1 MFQNSMIVE
10 GLKAILSQAFP
21 TPLVVP
27 QGSEGVNY
35 ESLISAVSLDWDA
48 KPINPYKPL
57 NRKP

>member
-1 MFQNSMIVE
+1 MFQNSMIAE

-35 ESLISAVSLDWDA
+35 ESLISAVGLETGML
-48 KPINPYKPL
+48 NP
-57 NRKP
+57 